1 MLRIMFTSEDIART
15 RIAPEPDPG
24 WELVMGLQMLRRQQ
38 GDLLFTDWRQN
49 SLTSLKGRIQREDL
63 QLLIALTPA
72 IGYFPDFLTPAA
84 SSAGLEQG
92 LEAIRST
99 PITMLQRDLHLLAA
113 NCKRLPTGVRDLA
126 QGDPAALIQ
135 LTSAMRNFH
144 QLAIEPH
151 QPRIDAAV
159 DRDRGLRM
167 REMMN
172 GGVEA
177 LLNSLRPMAAYSAG
191 ELLVPAHRNQEVHL
205 GGRGLTLIPSYFN
218 LVQPLTLFDP
228 ALPPVLI
235 YPVERPPGT
244 IASVAAKDDG
254 SLGPLIGQTRSAML
268 YAIGT
273 GCTTS
278 ELARRVGIAVASA
291 SEHAT
296 ILRDARLITSHRDR
310 NRMVHQLSR
319 LGIELLRND

>member
-1 MLRIMFTSEDIART
+1 MLRIVFTSDDIART
-15 RIAPEPDPG
+15 RIALQPDPI
-24 WELVMGLQMLRRQQ
+24 WEIVMGLQMLRRQQ
-38 GDLLFTDWRQN
+38 GDLLFTDWRQS
-49 SLTSLKGRIQREDL
+49 SLALLKDQVPRE
-63 QLLIALTPA
+63 QLRLLLALTPT

-99 PITMLQRDLHLLAA
+99 PIPMLGRDLRRLA
-113 NCKRLPTGVRDLA
+113 KQQKLPPGVPELVR
-126 QGDPAALIQ
+126 GEPAALTQ
-135 LTSAMRNFH
+135 LTDSMRTFH
-144 QLAIEPH
+144 DLAIAPH
-151 QPRIDAAV
+151 RPQIDTAI

-177 LLNSLRPMAAYSAG
+177 LLTSLRPMAGYSAG
-191 ELLVPAHRNQEVHL
+191 ELRVPAHRHQEVQL

-228 ALPPVLI
+228 DLPPVLI

-244 IASVAAKDDG
+244 IVTVEAKRDG

-278 ELARRVGIAVASA
+278 ELARRVGISVASA
-291 SEHAT
+291 SEHASV
-296 ILRDARLITSHRDR
+296 LRDARLITSHRDR
-310 NRMVHQLSR
+310 NRMVHQLTR